1 MDALAL
7 TTPRTATGEIA
18 VWRLYLLRA
27 GYLLIAA
34 GMGSIIWPKILHHTG
49 AWDFYDGAVSAMLG
63 ALTALCAYAL
73 RYPLRMLPIM
83 FFEIGWKSI
92 WLIVVALPAWQSGKM
107 DAATA
112 GNVSAC
118 AFIIVLIP
126 IVPWDYVWQNF
137 VTAKSERWW

>member
-1 MDALAL
+1 MDALAP

-83 FFEIGWKSI
+83 FFEIE
-92 WLIVVALPAWQSGKM
+92 L
-107 DAATA
+107 AAA
-112 GNVSAC
+112 RN
-118 AFIIVLIP
+118 P
-126 IVPWDYVWQNF
+126 
-137 VTAKSERWW
+137 